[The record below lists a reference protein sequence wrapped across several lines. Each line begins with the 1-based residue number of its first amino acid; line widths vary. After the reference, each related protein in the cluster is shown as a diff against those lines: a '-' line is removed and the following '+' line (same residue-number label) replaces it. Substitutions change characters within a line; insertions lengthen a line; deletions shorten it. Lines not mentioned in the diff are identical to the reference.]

1 MPSELHLAS
10 LVLRKPMLL
19 EPEKAELIIMTVVC
33 LHNFL
38 RKSTTSRNI
47 YTPPGSLD
55 IDLNGH
61 MTPGSWQN
69 DRQGMTSLLPL
80 INVPRRTK
88 LIAQEI
94 REEFTEYFCTT
105 GRVSWQNQYA

>member
-1 MPSELHLAS
+1 
-10 LVLRKPMLL
+10 
-19 EPEKAELIIMTVVC
+19 
-33 LHNFL
+33 
-38 RKSTTSRNI
+38 
-47 YTPPGSLD
+47 
-55 IDLNGH
+55 

-94 REEFTEYFCTT
+94 REEFIEYFCTT
-105 GRVSWQNQYA
+105 GRVSWPNQYA